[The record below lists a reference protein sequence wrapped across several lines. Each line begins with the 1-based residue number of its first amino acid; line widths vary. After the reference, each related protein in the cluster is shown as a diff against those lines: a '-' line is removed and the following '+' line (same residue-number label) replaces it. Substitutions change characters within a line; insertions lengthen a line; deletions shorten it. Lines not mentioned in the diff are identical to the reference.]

1 MHKKLLKKFSVHP
14 CTLLLVSLFCTPC
27 LVAHHEAIFGP
38 QSTALISRKR
48 FVSAQ
53 YYLSNEGRS
62 PTAQTH
68 SHIGVLSVGTSVG
81 KQWSVAATLPLE
93 AERGAAEDI
102 ATGMQDAVVA
112 LRYYPEL
119 GSDQWAIGVLTLEPT
134 TGNLEHRAVG
144 VGGGLAYG
152 VEKGHWSVIAYGLG
166 RTESSLDKGE
176 KRGDRYFIGTGLAYE
191 TRGLPFSPQLG
202 ISWERTT
209 RHRQGGF
216 VVDGSDSSV
225 LMLHPTLIQGFKEE
239 AIQLFFVLSVPVAQ
253 RSGNEGWQG
262 SRAATGILWS
272 F

>member
-62 PTAQTH
+62 PAAQTH

-119 GSDQWAIGVLTLEPT
+119 GSDQWAIGVLTLEPP

-262 SRAATGILWS
+262 LRAATGILWS